1 MNFYAILFSAVA
13 VRTVLVLFENR
24 MRHLA
29 VRDDL
34 NRAVVVV
41 ELLGGYDVRVVPMHA
56 SVDANDALDETRNRT
71 QIVRHHHDGHTFVE
85 PAQQRIQ
92 LVLEFVVDEVGRL
105 VENQQ
110 LRVGYYRTAYLCR
123 KPLLF
128 CSPDNTTSRTD
139 MGKALS
145 MVVICGM

>member
-92 LVLEFVVDEVGRL
+92 HVLEFVVDEVGRL
-105 VENQQ
+105 VEYQQ
-110 LRVGYYRTAYLCR
+110 LRVGYYRTAQQRSLQL
-123 KPLLF
+123 P
-128 CSPDNTTSRTD
+128 
-139 MGKALS
+139 A
-145 MVVICGM
+145 